1 MFEYLQWALAM
12 MKRENV
18 VFPGS
23 FDLESVK
30 AGLGRYRPP
39 DGRLLIAELGE
50 VPIGVGALR
59 LLSEN
64 IVEVKRMYV
73 RPDRRGLHVGSR
85 ILDAL
90 IGEARMMKARTI
102 RLDSAWFMTQAQSLY
117 RSRGFEERDPYEGT
131 EIPANLLSRWKFFE
145 KKL

>member
-1 MFEYLQWALAM
+1 MFEYLQWALDM
-12 MKRENV
+12 MKKEDV

-23 FDLESVK
+23 FNLDLVK
-30 AGLGRYRPP
+30 AGLGRYHPP
-39 DGRLLIAELGE
+39 DGRLLIARLEG

-59 LLSEN
+59 SLGDN
-64 IVEVKRMYV
+64 VVEVKRMYV
-73 RPDRRGLHVGSR
+73 RPDHRGLHAGSR

-90 IGEARMMKARTI
+90 IEEARGMKARTI

-117 RSRGFEERDPYEGT
+117 RSRGFVQRGPYEGT
-131 EIPANLLSRWKFFE
+131 EIPPNLQHRWYFFE

>member
-1 MFEYLQWALAM
+1 
-12 MKRENV
+12 MKRENI

-39 DGRLLIAELGE
+39 AGKLLIAELDGN
-50 VPIGVGALR
+50 PIGVGAMRSLGD
-59 LLSEN
+59 N
-64 IVEVKRMYV
+64 VVEVKRMYV
-73 RPDRRGLHVGSR
+73 RPDARGLHAGSS

-90 IGEARMMKARTI
+90 ITEARGMKARVV

-117 RSRGFEERDPYEGT
+117 RSRGFVERGPYEGT
-131 EIPANLLSRWKFFE
+131 EIPPSLHHRWNFFE